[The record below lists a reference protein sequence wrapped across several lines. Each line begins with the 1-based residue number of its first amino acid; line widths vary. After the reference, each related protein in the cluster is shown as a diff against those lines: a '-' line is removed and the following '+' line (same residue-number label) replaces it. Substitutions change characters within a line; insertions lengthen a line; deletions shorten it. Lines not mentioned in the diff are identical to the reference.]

1 MRTRLN
7 YLRTGTSFLRCEQS
21 DEKEWTILTSRMAM
35 NFKTLNNEER
45 QTERQT
51 GKQASK

>member
-7 YLRTGTSFLRCEQS
+7 YLRTGTIYLLCEQS
-21 DEKEWTILTSRMAM
+21 DEKERAILTSRMAM

-45 QTERQT
+45 QTDRQA
-51 GKQASK
+51 GRQVIR